1 MPIYEYRCKK
11 CNTEFEQ
18 RRSYDDI
25 DKRSTCVKCGSRAVA
40 RKVSMS
46 FAIVGSAG
54 AGGDF
59 DLGDMEGMGGMPP
72 GMDDMGGMGGMD
84 DFGMDDF

>member
-11 CNTEFEQ
+11 CNAEFEQ

-54 AGGDF
+54 AGGGDF
-59 DLGDMEGMGGMPP
+59 DLGDMEGM
-72 GMDDMGGMGGMD
+72 DDMGGMDDLGMD
-84 DFGMDDF
+84 DF